1 MAKSKKKNGKSSTKV
16 PRKSSAANSAK
27 SVMSERSEVPDRS
40 GAKSI
45 KEKGQVKVSAKRAK
59 SVPAKANFIDKA
71 RQFLREVKI
80 ELKKVT
86 WPSRKEAVGTTA
98 VVLVLVAILSIYL
111 GIVDA
116 GLTSALTSL
125 MR

>member
-1 MAKSKKKNGKSSTKV
+1 MAKPKNNNEKSSTKSV
-16 PRKSSAANSAK
+16 RKPSEANSVAART
-27 SVMSERSEVPDRS
+27 SGGEVSDQN
-40 GAKSI
+40 GANNK
-45 KEKGQVKVSAKRAK
+45 KEKGQVKASAKRAK
-59 SVPAKANFIDKA
+59 PGPAKPNFIDKA
-71 RQFLREVKI
+71 RHFLREVKI

-86 WPSRKEAVGTTA
+86 WPSRKEAAGTTA

>member
-1 MAKSKKKNGKSSTKV
+1 MAKPKKKNEKSSTKNV
-16 PRKSSAANSAK
+16 QKPAEANSVK
-27 SVMSERSEVPDRS
+27 SRMSGGEVSDPN
-40 GAKSI
+40 GAKNK
-45 KEKGQVKVSAKRAK
+45 KEKGQVKVSAKRVK
-59 SVPAKANFIDKA
+59 SAPAKPNYIDKA

-125 MR
+125 VR